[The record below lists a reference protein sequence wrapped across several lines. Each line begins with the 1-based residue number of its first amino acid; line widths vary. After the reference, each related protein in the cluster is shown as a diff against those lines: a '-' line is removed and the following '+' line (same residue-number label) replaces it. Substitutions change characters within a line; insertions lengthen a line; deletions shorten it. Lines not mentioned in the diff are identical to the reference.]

1 MFCIT
6 VSKEKLP
13 QLDAEGAQVRI
24 NGRAVILK
32 KVGDT
37 LQWDD
42 GKESRTIMLDEEYT
56 DAEGKEGIHFTCV

>member
-6 VSKEKLP
+6 ISKEKLS

-42 GKESRTIMLDEEYT
+42 GKESREIMMDEEYT